1 MTGTGQRN
9 GIKSSGG
16 ANLSGHAAVQE
27 LGINRKWTH
36 PSRPVVNEPFSKSRW
51 KLIVKESMRKVAFDF
66 LIKEA
71 GQKTKMR
78 KLKYSDLELQNYLKT
93 TELSN
98 SEKKYIF
105 QLRSSMTKVG
115 YNYGN
120 KRKCPLCNVENDDIQ
135 HLTACVVVRIFNPV
149 IRENCDNFSLD
160 DIYKDDILKQRNT
173 AAIVRQAMRTREKIL
188 G

>member
-1 MTGTGQRN
+1 
-9 GIKSSGG
+9 
-16 ANLSGHAAVQE
+16 
-27 LGINRKWTH
+27 
-36 PSRPVVNEPFSKSRW
+36 
-51 KLIVKESMRKVAFDF
+51 MRKVAFDF